1 MSAERHFSLCAG
13 RHRRFSRASAK
24 LPPKHHWGGLLKIL
38 IINPPY
44 HSLTSRY
51 GVGAQTPLGLLWV
64 GGALIDAGHEV
75 SLLDAEALRL
85 DAAEV
90 AWRAA
95 AIRPELIM
103 TGHAGSTPAHPDVLA
118 MARTL
123 DAQLPGVPI
132 VYGGVYPTYHGPEIL
147 SQEPAIDI
155 IVRGEGERTAVALAG
170 ALTEGRDLS
179 SVRGIVYRN
188 GGSVRTTAPAEMIA
202 DIDEHRVGWEL
213 VEDWELYQCW
223 GMGRAAVVQFSRGC
237 PHQCTYCGQRG
248 FWTKW
253 RYRDVGKTVAEI
265 AYLHREH
272 GVNFID
278 LADENPTSSKR
289 VWRAFLEALA
299 AEKLPIKLFAT
310 IRATDIV
317 RDADILPLYKA
328 AGIDCVLMG
337 METTDPQ
344 TIETIRKGSTTRDDF
359 DAIRLL
365 RQHGILSMVGHIVG
379 FEEETAGDY
388 WRALRQLLLY
398 DPDLLNAMY
407 VTPHRWTAFYRDSI
421 GREVIEADQSRWDYR
436 HQILGTR
443 HLRPW
448 QTATL
453 VKLTEAAV
461 HLRPRALWRLM
472 SHPDREIRRAFRWC
486 VAHSSLVWLA
496 EIAEIVKGR
505 SQPGRGRSLGELAG
519 AHLADEAPL
528 VPASDARTPFYP
540 ARVQSGQPAFRAV
553 SSS

>member
-1 MSAERHFSLCAG
+1 VAG
-13 RHRRFSRASAK
+13 QNVLR
-24 LPPKHHWGGLLKIL
+24 IL
-38 IINPPY
+38 VINPPY
-44 HSLTSRY
+44 HSLTSVY

-64 GGALIDAGHEV
+64 GGALIDAGHAV
-75 SLLDAEALRL
+75 RLLDAEALRL
-85 DAAEV
+85 GVGEAVTRVAAES
-90 AWRAA
+90 
-95 AIRPELIM
+95 PDLIM
-103 TGHAGSTPAHPDVLA
+103 TGHAGSTPGHPSVIA
-118 MARTL
+118 MARGLKT
-123 DAQLPGVPI
+123 ALPGVPI

-147 SQEPAIDI
+147 AAEPAIDI
-155 IVRGEGERTAVALAG
+155 IVRGEGEATAIALA
-170 ALTEGRDLS
+170 AAMAEKRDLAA
-179 SVRGIVYRN
+179 VRGITYRDAT
-188 GGSVRTTAPAEMIA
+188 GAIRSTAPAEMIA
-202 DIDEHRVGWEL
+202 DLDSHRTGWEL
-213 VEDWELYQCW
+213 IDDWDRYQCW

-253 RYRDVGKTVAEI
+253 RYRDIAKTVAEI
-265 AYLHREH
+265 VWLHREH
-272 GVNFID
+272 RVNFID

-289 VWRAFLEALA
+289 VWRGFLEGLA
-299 AEKLPIKLFAT
+299 AEKLPIRMFAT
-310 IRATDIV
+310 IRASDIV

-328 AGIDCVLMG
+328 AGIECVLMG
-337 METTDPQ
+337 MESTDPE
-344 TIETIRKGSTTRDDF
+344 TIATIRKGSTTRDDF
-359 DAIRLL
+359 EAIRLL
-365 RQHGILSMVGHIVG
+365 RRHGILSMVGHIVG

-448 QTATL
+448 QTAAL

-461 HLRPRALWRLM
+461 HLRPRAFWRLM
-472 SHPDREIRRAFRWC
+472 AYPDRQIRRAFRWC

-496 EIAEIVKGR
+496 EVAEIVKGR
-505 SQPGRGRSLGELAG
+505 SQPGRARSLGEVAG
-519 AHLADEAPL
+519 AHLTEEAPL
-528 VPASDARTPFYP
+528 VPASDARTPFHP
-540 ARVQSGQPAFRAV
+540 AKVQSGQPALRAV

>member
-1 MSAERHFSLCAG
+1 MGSGILAFRLG
-13 RHRRFSRASAK
+13 RHRSFSGARAK
-24 LPPKHHWGGLLKIL
+24 LPPKHDRGRPLKIL

-44 HSLTSRY
+44 HSLTSLY

-85 DAAEV
+85 DVAEV
-90 AWRAA
+90 IRRAA
-95 AIRPELIM
+95 AFRPGLIM
-103 TGHAGSTPAHPDVLA
+103 TGHAGSTPAHPQVLA
-118 MARTL
+118 MARALKTK
-123 DAQLPGVPI
+123 LPAVPV

-147 SQEPAIDI
+147 AEEPAIDV
-155 IVRGEGERTAVALAG
+155 IVRGEGERTAVALAAAIADG
-170 ALTEGRDLS
+170 RALSG
-179 SVRGIVYRN
+179 VPGIVYRD
-188 GGSVRTTAPAEMIA
+188 GSRARTTVPAEMIA
-202 DIDEHRVGWEL
+202 DLDAYRVGWEL
-213 VEDWELYQCW
+213 IADWDVYQCW

-253 RYRDVGKTVAEI
+253 RYRDTAKAVAEI
-265 AYLHREH
+265 AFLHREH

-299 AEKLPIKLFAT
+299 AEKLPIRLFAT

-344 TIETIRKGSTTRDDF
+344 TIETIRKGSSTRDDF
-359 DAIRLL
+359 EAIRLL
-365 RQHGILSMVGHIVG
+365 RRHGILSMVGHIVG

-388 WRALRQLLLY
+388 WRALRQLLVY

-421 GREVIEADQSRWDYR
+421 GREVIEADRSRWDYR

-448 QTATL
+448 QTAAL
-453 VKLTEAAV
+453 VKLTEVAV

-472 SHPDREIRRAFRWC
+472 AHPDRQIRRAFRWC
-486 VAHSSLVWLA
+486 LTHSSRVWFTEVA
-496 EIAEIVKGR
+496 EIIRGR
-505 SQPGRGRSLGELAG
+505 SQPGGAHSLGEVAG
-519 AHLADEAPL
+519 AHVPDEAPL
-528 VPASDARTPFYP
+528 VPASDVRTPFH
-540 ARVQSGQPAFRAV
+540 RA
-553 SSS
+553 

>member
-1 MSAERHFSLCAG
+1 
-13 RHRRFSRASAK
+13 
-24 LPPKHHWGGLLKIL
+24 
-38 IINPPY
+38 
-44 HSLTSRY
+44 
-51 GVGAQTPLGLLWV
+51 
-64 GGALIDAGHEV
+64 
-75 SLLDAEALRL
+75 
-85 DAAEV
+85 
-90 AWRAA
+90 
-95 AIRPELIM
+95 M

-118 MARTL
+118 MAGAL
-123 DAQLPGVPI
+123 NAQLPGVPI

-155 IVRGEGERTAVALAG
+155 IVRGEGERTAVALAA
-170 ALTEGRDLS
+170 ALAVDGDLS
-179 SVRGIVYRN
+179 SVRGIVYRD

-213 VEDWELYQCW
+213 VEDWDLYQCW

-253 RYRDVGKTVAEI
+253 RYRDIGKTVAEI

-344 TIETIRKGSTTRDDF
+344 TIATIRKGSTTRDDF
-359 DAIRLL
+359 EAIRLL

-398 DPDLLNAMY
+398 DPDLLNDVCHPASLDLLL
-407 VTPHRWTAFYRDSI
+407 PRQH
-421 GREVIEADQSRWDYR
+421 
-436 HQILGTR
+436 
-443 HLRPW
+443 
-448 QTATL
+448 
-453 VKLTEAAV
+453 
-461 HLRPRALWRLM
+461 RPRGDRGGPVALGLPAPDPG
-472 SHPDREIRRAFRWC
+472 HPAFAALADGDAGETHRGRGASAAARALAADGASGPPDQARISLVRRSLVACVAGRDRGDREGAFAAGQSAIAGRARRRASR
-486 VAHSSLVWLA
+486 
-496 EIAEIVKGR
+496 R
-505 SQPGRGRSLGELAG
+505 
-519 AHLADEAPL
+519 
-528 VPASDARTPFYP
+528 
-540 ARVQSGQPAFRAV
+540 
-553 SSS
+553 